1 MLVVPLGFVF
11 YMQFC
16 HYILWAKIFCRQG
29 SLGSPKFD
37 VVKEINFNVYF
48 EYFDLLYSYSSLWL
62 SLLQKIMS
70 Y

>member
-1 MLVVPLGFVF
+1 MCDSVSIYCGQKVS
-11 YMQFC
+11 
-16 HYILWAKIFCRQG
+16 ADE

-37 VVKEINFNVYF
+37 AVKEINFNMYF

-62 SLLQKIMS
+62 SFFQKIMS